1 MKKNFNFK
9 TYYLNEAGQIVERPI
24 IKNLKSFIPPYFLIK
39 LQNIK
44 SSYQYRPYKNILKKN
59 KSYKNSSKEK
69 ICFIV
74 GSGKS
79 LELENI
85 SFLKSEVVFAIH
97 SFCYHKE
104 FTNIMSNKSVDKF
117 FFQAPLHEPYSR
129 TEWTEYLKELES
141 ILPKNTKK
149 IFGLN
154 SYKDSIFSILKE
166 NSLFKNDE
174 IIWNFTN
181 IINEYDDY
189 SFNKRHL
196 DISANIWKA
205 GTGSILA
212 LINALY
218 MGFDK
223 IYLIGLDH
231 DYLLHKYGEARSKD
245 LRENILAKKEAKL
258 LNQDDYVS
266 NQKVM
271 LSTAKIF
278 LQYERINKLFSN
290 KIVNTSQSSLLDVFP
305 KKSLKQ
311 IEDEIQNAIS

>member
-1 MKKNFNFK
+1 MKKDNIFS
-9 TYYLNEAGQIVERPI
+9 TYYLHENGQIVERPI
-24 IKNLKSFIPPYFLIK
+24 VKNLKSFIPPYFLSK
-39 LQNIK
+39 LRSLK

-59 KSYKNSSKEK
+59 KSYKNSFKGK
-69 ICFIV
+69 TCFIV

-85 SFLKSEVVFAIH
+85 SFLKNEVVFAIH

-117 FFQAPLHEPYSR
+117 FFHAPLHEPYSR
-129 TEWTEYLKELES
+129 TEWIEYFKELEI

-149 IFGLN
+149 IFGIDAYRN
-154 SYKDSIFSILKE
+154 NIFSILKD
-166 NSLFKNDE
+166 NSLFKDDE
-174 IIWNFTN
+174 IIWYFSN
-181 IINEYDDY
+181 IFNTHDNY
-189 SFNKRHL
+189 SPNKRHL
-196 DISANIWKA
+196 DISANIWTA

-231 DYLLHKYGEARSKD
+231 DYLLHKHGEARSKD
-245 LRENILAKKEAKL
+245 LKENTLAKKEAKL
-258 LNQDDYVS
+258 LNGDAYTS
-266 NQKVM
+266 NQRTM
-271 LSTAKIF
+271 SDTAKIF
-278 LQYERINKLFSN
+278 LQYERINKLFPN

-305 KKSLKQ
+305 KKSLKH
-311 IEDEIQNAIS
+311 IENEI